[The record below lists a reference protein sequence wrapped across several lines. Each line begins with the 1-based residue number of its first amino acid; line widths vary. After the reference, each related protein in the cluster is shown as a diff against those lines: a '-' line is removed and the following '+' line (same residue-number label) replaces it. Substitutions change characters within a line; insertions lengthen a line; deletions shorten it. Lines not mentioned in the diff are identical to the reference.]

1 MQDNPIYVAAEEYL
15 AMGFSVIPVN
25 KEKQP
30 LIKWSTYQTHA
41 PDIKEVVSWIKQFPD
56 MQLGIVTGAVSDLAV
71 IDIESGGDATQFPT
85 TLTAKTGGGG
95 VHLYYR
101 HPGGTVKNGVRV
113 TTLVDVR
120 GDGGYVVAPPSH
132 SSKGAYTW
140 FSDPK
145 ITELSLYPVELMD
158 TIAQDSVEKLVQ
170 TGERNVTATHKAGEL
185 LAAFPAPESRE
196 EVWTLLQQ
204 WNQTELAEPLS
215 TKELQKVFSSIAG
228 RHEVKQSA
236 NTLTLKPFTLKEL
249 YEQEFPPIKWLAKDL
264 LPVGMMGAITGESNS
279 YKSFLTLA
287 LAQSVATGTPFLG
300 HFAIEK
306 QGKVLIIDEENNRRI
321 IEKRFK
327 DMGVAAH
334 ENIIFLSQCGIQL
347 DHTTHIQRLK
357 QLVDEINPALIV
369 LDSLVRFHSKDEN
382 SASEMRQVMKAIG
395 SLVTEERSVI
405 FIHHHKKEGFGK
417 NSGSNSVRGS
427 TDIFNALDC
436 HIGIKRNTDS
446 LTVKQHKLRVQ
457 QELPAFTVSVDIL
470 TSDHL
475 KFTYG
480 GIDTSRQEL
489 VEDVKAEIKTLLYQ
503 AAGEEV
509 SRKELMDELD
519 ASRAVITEALKA
531 LEEEAEINR
540 RNGNRGMHLYSI
552 QTTPAE
558 DSAKP
563 EEAEGIPY

>member
-1 MQDNPIYVAAEEYL
+1 MQDHPMYCAAHQYL
-15 AMGFSVIPVN
+15 QQGFSVIPVN

-30 LIKWSTYQTHA
+30 LIKWGKYQTHA
-41 PDIKEVVSWIKQFPD
+41 PDIKEVASWIKQFPD
-56 MQLGIVTGAVSDLAV
+56 MQLGIVTGTVSNLVV
-71 IDIESGGDATQFPT
+71 IDIENGGDPSPYPK
-85 TLTAKTGGGG
+85 TLMAKTGGDGI
-95 VHLYYR
+95 HLYYR

-113 TTLVDVR
+113 TTLVDIR
-120 GDGGYVVAPPSH
+120 GDGGFVVAPPSR
-132 SSKGAYTW
+132 SSKGEYTW
-140 FSDPK
+140 FSDPQNTE
-145 ITELSLYPVELMD
+145 ITQYPVKIME
-158 TIAQDSVEKLVQ
+158 TITQDSVENLVQ
-170 TGERNVTATHKAGEL
+170 TGERNVAATQKAGEL

-196 EVWTLLQQ
+196 EVWTQLQQ

-215 TKELQKVFSSIAG
+215 TEELQKVFSSIAG

-249 YEQEFPPIKWLAKDL
+249 YEQDFPPIKWLAKDL

-327 DMGVAAH
+327 DMGVEAH

-347 DHTTHIQRLK
+347 DHTTHIERLK
-357 QLVDEINPALIV
+357 QLVDEINPVLIV

-395 SLVTEERSVI
+395 SLVAEERSVV

-436 HIGIKRNTDS
+436 HIGVKRNTDS

-457 QELPAFTVSVDIL
+457 QELPAFNVTVDIISSEHL
-470 TSDHL
+470 T
-475 KFTYG
+475 FVYG
-480 GIDTSRQEL
+480 GVDTSRQEL

-509 SRKELMDELD
+509 SRKELMDEVD
-519 ASRAVITEALKA
+519 ASRAVITEALKT
-531 LEEEAEINR
+531 LEEEAIITR
-540 RNGNRGMHLYSI
+540 RNGTRGMHLYSI
-552 QTTPAE
+552 PTTPAE
-558 DSAKP
+558 DGTEP

>member
-1 MQDNPIYVAAEEYL
+1 MKDNPIYVAAQQYL
-15 AMGFSVIPVN
+15 AQGYSVIPVN
-25 KEKQP
+25 KDKQP
-30 LIKWSTYQTHA
+30 FIKWTKYQTHA
-41 PDIKEVVSWIKQFPD
+41 PDIQEVVSWIKQFPD
-56 MQLGIVTGAVSDLAV
+56 MQLGIVTGAVSNLVV
-71 IDIESGGDATQFPT
+71 IDIESGGDATPFPK

-95 VHLYYR
+95 IHLYYR
-101 HPGGTVKNGVRV
+101 HPGGTVKNGIRV
-113 TTLVDVR
+113 TTLVDIR
-120 GDGGYVVAPPSH
+120 GDGGYVVAPPSV

-145 ITELSLYPVELMD
+145 NTELSLYPVELME
-158 TIAQDSVEKLVQ
+158 TLAQDSTENLVPV
-170 TGERNVTATHKAGEL
+170 GERNVTATKKAGEI
-185 LAAFPAPESRE
+185 LANFPAPESRE
-196 EVWTLLQQ
+196 EAWTSLQQ
-204 WNQTELAEPLS
+204 WNQTELAEPLPIE
-215 TKELQKVFSSIAG
+215 ELQKVFNSIAG

-300 HFAIEK
+300 HFEIQK

-347 DHTTHIQRLK
+347 DHTTHIQKLN
-357 QLVDEINPALIV
+357 QLVDEINPALVI
-369 LDSLVRFHSKDEN
+369 LDSLVRFHGKDEN

-395 SLVTEERSVI
+395 SLVAEERSVI
-405 FIHHHKKEGFGK
+405 FIHHHKKEGIGK

-470 TSDHL
+470 SGDHL
-475 KFTYG
+475 KFVYG

-489 VEDVKAEIKTLLYQ
+489 VEDVKEEIKTLLYQ

-509 SRKELMDELD
+509 SRKELVEEIG
-519 ASRAVITEALKA
+519 ASRVIIAEALK
-531 LEEEAEINR
+531 LLDEESEITLR
-540 RNGNRGMHLYSI
+540 KGTRGMHLYSI
-552 QTTPAE
+552 PTNPTEEDGTP
-558 DSAKP
+558 DDT
-563 EEAEGIPY
+563 EGIPY